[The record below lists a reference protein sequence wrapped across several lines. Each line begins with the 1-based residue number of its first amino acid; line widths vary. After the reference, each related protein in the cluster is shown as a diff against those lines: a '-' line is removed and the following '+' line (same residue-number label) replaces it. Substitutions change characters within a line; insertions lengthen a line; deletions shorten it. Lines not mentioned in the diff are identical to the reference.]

1 MFDKISQDELLGLP
15 SIRAHC
21 PPSTSK
27 SVLNDYPESSKGF
40 LKILYTNADTLTN
53 KMDELKL
60 LTRDESPDVIAVNEV
75 LPKKSMFLV
84 QEQEL
89 QIDGFNMVSNLEA
102 TSRTSIRGLVLYI
115 NNNFT
120 YTVKELDNDF
130 QEYIFIDVILFT
142 GSVVSIGLIYR
153 SPNSSYQNNILLL
166 KVISE
171 FCETSKDNLIILGD
185 FNLPRIDWANNHTI
199 QNSYEEEFLG
209 CLMDNYLHQHV
220 SEPTRS
226 RSRQR
231 ENVLDLVITK
241 DEDLINNLNLM
252 SPLGKSDHLVL
263 RVIVN
268 EPTTYHA
275 TCQEKKFKFYEG
287 DYDSMKDKILNY
299 NWEEFFM
306 GKSANQ
312 CWEVFRDLIISL
324 QEEFIPVTKAVL
336 NPKPGWMNKNVRSA
350 LRSKQ
355 RAWKKYMMCR
365 SVANFGVYKLARNK
379 LKQITQNARKDFEM
393 KIVDEIKVSPK
404 SFWKFVNKKTK
415 QSHKVCRVR
424 DHNGNLTKSNKDTAE
439 SLNMYFSTVFNEHD
453 IVCSS
458 LHSDWY
464 GETMSGIIFKEEEI
478 LQVLKELK
486 IDKAAGPDRIHPR
499 VLFELRYLIAKP
511 LRIIFDKSLSTSSVP
526 SDWKKACVVPIFKK
540 GKKDLPQNY
549 RPVSLTCIVCKIME
563 KIIRDNLMKFLTQ
576 NDLLSDSQFGFVP
589 GRSCTLQ
596 LLVCIEKWTK
606 QFDEGNN
613 VDIIYTD
620 FSKAFDVV
628 SHSKLITKIFSTGI
642 TGEIGNWIKDF
653 LSNRYQRVR
662 IQDSFSSWIPVKSG
676 VPQGSVL
683 GPVLFLLYINDLPKA
698 LHENIIELFADDA
711 KLNKSI
717 SSGEDAAILQANFNR
732 MVSWSDKWSLKLN
745 TKKCKVLHISKS
757 SDSVKQSYY
766 MNSPE
771 GPITLDEVE
780 YEKDLG
786 VYIDSKLSF
795 ETHVNNSVKLANK
808 MTGIIKRNFKF
819 MGDQV
824 FLNLYKTLVRPHLE
838 YSCVV
843 WDPITLRD
851 QRLVEGVQR
860 RATKLIPNMQSL
872 NYEQRLVNL
881 GLPSLQYRRMRAD
894 MIQVYKIVTGV
905 DRVDPNMFFEFAK
918 SSRTRGHKYKL
929 CKPRCKTSFRR
940 HVFSHRVVDIWNSL
954 SSSVVEAP
962 DINSFKTRLNT
973 FWKDHPI
980 KFTPSFY

>member
-1 MFDKISQDELLGLP
+1 
-15 SIRAHC
+15 
-21 PPSTSK
+21 
-27 SVLNDYPESSKGF
+27 
-40 LKILYTNADTLTN
+40 
-53 KMDELKL
+53 
-60 LTRDESPDVIAVNEV
+60 
-75 LPKKSMFLV
+75 MFLV
-84 QEQEL
+84 
-89 QIDGFNMVSNLEA
+89 EA
-102 TSRTSIRGLVLYI
+102 
-115 NNNFT
+115 
-120 YTVKELDNDF
+120 
-130 QEYIFIDVILFT
+130 
-142 GSVVSIGLIYR
+142 
-153 SPNSSYQNNILLL
+153 
-166 KVISE
+166 
-171 FCETSKDNLIILGD
+171 
-185 FNLPRIDWANNHTI
+185 
-199 QNSYEEEFLG
+199 
-209 CLMDNYLHQHV
+209 
-220 SEPTRS
+220 
-226 RSRQR
+226 
-231 ENVLDLVITK
+231 
-241 DEDLINNLNLM
+241 
-252 SPLGKSDHLVL
+252 
-263 RVIVN
+263 
-268 EPTTYHA
+268 
-275 TCQEKKFKFYEG
+275 
-287 DYDSMKDKILNY
+287 
-299 NWEEFFM
+299 
-306 GKSANQ
+306 
-312 CWEVFRDLIISL
+312 
-324 QEEFIPVTKAVL
+324 
-336 NPKPGWMNKNVRSA
+336 PKR
-350 LRSKQ
+350 
-355 RAWKKYMMCR
+355 
-365 SVANFGVYKLARNK
+365 
-379 LKQITQNARKDFEM
+379 
-393 KIVDEIKVSPK
+393 
-404 SFWKFVNKKTK
+404 
-415 QSHKVCRVR
+415 
-424 DHNGNLTKSNKDTAE
+424 
-439 SLNMYFSTVFNEHD
+439 
-453 IVCSS
+453 
-458 LHSDWY
+458 
-464 GETMSGIIFKEEEI
+464 
-478 LQVLKELK
+478 
-486 IDKAAGPDRIHPR
+486 
-499 VLFELRYLIAKP
+499 
-511 LRIIFDKSLSTSSVP
+511 
-526 SDWKKACVVPIFKK
+526 
-540 GKKDLPQNY
+540 
-549 RPVSLTCIVCKIME
+549 IVCKQCQWL
-563 KIIRDNLMKFLTQ
+563 KRKHVCSTKTRP
-576 NDLLSDSQFGFVP
+576 SQFGFVP

-745 TKKCKVLHISKS
+745 TNKCKVLHISKS